1 MYSMAICASLEP
13 RESYIIDESAPT
25 RGCNTIIDQSKL
37 PTPYMVWPM
46 LDCSLG

>member
-1 MYSMAICASLEP
+1 MYGMAICATLEP

-25 RGCNTIIDQSKL
+25 RGCNTIDQSKL
-37 PTPYMVWPM
+37 PTPYMAWPM